1 MLKAKGCLTPGDQST
16 DSPEDKQKD
25 FKDSPE
31 DKQQDYLEDKHQDSP
46 KDRQKDS
53 PEDLQQDSPEDLQK
67 ESPEDR
73 WCPQT
78 TSWRTHCVASD
89 LANKLGTVLIP
100 PVVGK

>member
-25 FKDSPE
+25 SPE
-31 DKQQDYLEDKHQDSP
+31 DKQKDFKDFPEDKQ
-46 KDRQKDS
+46 QDS
-53 PEDLQQDSPEDLQK
+53 PEDLQQESPEDLQK